1 MKAWANLFGSFSEA
15 RGRLFIQRE
24 YDAIQGKGR
33 RVFGMLLIMALAT
46 LLAVVV
52 ARAGLT
58 HLHIQMDD
66 PFTSMLS
73 IDVSGARYG
82 ENYGLIHSFLQ
93 DCSGQG
99 KYNANRTSG
108 NYVEGWNFYT
118 GRRIDE
124 YTRVMSFGYW
134 KDHELLERILEPENV
149 TPGYDGS
156 AMSAGPDAF
165 KDGVIISKEFFD
177 ELECDMQKLQSSR
190 IVMGNGG
197 YIVPLRV
204 LAVVYS
210 LPGRTQCLVE
220 HSLLMNLREDL
231 QSVFPEKSED
241 QLEVWVEGLPQEQA
255 ELSKLENGLEQFFE
269 ERVQIRVEPVE
280 DMATHTQLLS
290 IERSNRGKWK
300 TGDMVRWQKKIAAPD
315 SPLRSFNPAVK
326 FNMMRLPAPD
336 SSRVFGTDEED
347 YRQFD
352 QLTITFKD
360 MDEIGEF
367 QQAISK
373 LKKRE
378 DDKAVELDLD
388 RVESKKN
395 FNTVAGLS
403 YFLLA
408 SLVLFSILSI
418 ILYLYNLLRGHLE
431 RMKMNL
437 GTFMAFGFSPELIK
451 AGYLRIILMLLL
463 RVLAVAMVILL
474 AIQLILWALAS
485 FGAPVPAIMDHVS
498 VLLNPWLYACMMAIV
513 AASMLICR
521 WQLARFLSAS
531 PGDLIYD
538 RK

>member
-1 MKAWANLFGSFSEA
+1 MKARANLFGSFSEA
-15 RGRLFIQRE
+15 RGKLFIQRE

-52 ARAGLT
+52 AQASLT
-58 HLHIQMDD
+58 HLRIQMDD

-82 ENYGLIHSFLQ
+82 DNYDLIHTFLK
-93 DCSGQG
+93 DCSSDG
-99 KYNANRTSG
+99 KFNANRTSG

-134 KDHELLERILEPENV
+134 EDHELLERLLEPENV
-149 TPGYDGS
+149 VPGLDGS
-156 AMSAGPDAF
+156 AMTAGPDAF
-165 KDGVIISKEFFD
+165 KDGIIISKEFFD
-177 ELECDMQKLQSSR
+177 ELGCDMRKLQTSR

-220 HSLLMNLREDL
+220 HCFLMNIREDL

-241 QLEVWVEGLPQEQA
+241 QMEVWVEDLPHEQA
-255 ELSKLENGLEQFFE
+255 ELSELENGLERFFE
-269 ERVQIRVEPVE
+269 EKVRIRVEPVN
-280 DMATHTQLLS
+280 DMATHTQVLS
-290 IERSNRGKWK
+290 IERSNGGKWK
-300 TGDMVRWQKKIAAPD
+300 TGNMVAWQKKIAALD
-315 SPLRSFNPAVK
+315 SPLRPFSPAVK

-336 SSRVFGTDEED
+336 SSRVFGTVEED
-347 YRQFD
+347 YRKFD

-360 MDEIGEF
+360 MDEISEF

-373 LKKRE
+373 QKKRE
-378 DDKAVELDLD
+378 EDKAVELDLD

-395 FNTVAGLS
+395 FDTVAGLS
-403 YFLLA
+403 HFLLA
-408 SLVLFSILSI
+408 SLVLFSVLSI

-474 AIQLILWALAS
+474 ALQLMLWALTS

-498 VLLNPWLYACMMAIV
+498 VLLNPWLYACIVAIV
-513 AASMLICR
+513 ASSMLICR
-521 WQLARFLSAS
+521 WQLARFLSTS